1 MNPVTSSDP
10 NKYTCSSIISA
21 SCVLWNYNTPENN
34 CITTCA
40 GSSLVD
46 VIQATMNKVCE
57 LNTTLD
63 LTNLN
68 LAACITTPVDK
79 SLSNILTALGNKICA
94 IQTQVNNLPTVP
106 GGSTTCDPINA
117 FTLPSCYADFGKTGY
132 SIPSDTTLINGY
144 NVQYVADAVCSLYT
158 YMNGRMDELFDQ
170 IATCCGSGSGSG
182 TIPSVTSDCLF
193 SGSIAVNLAYEY
205 LDTAFCAQKAIL
217 GTNIDLAAALN
228 PTAPCVTS
236 INSYLG
242 TTLGTA
248 TTLDE
253 SLVNIYDALCKMTAK
268 VSAISTLQSQCC
280 VFTCDSIDIAI
291 LGEVVDPV
299 AKTVDLV
306 FTFNG
311 ATSLPAS
318 YDPKVDTGS
327 KVTFTDKNGSYIKV
341 NIDLFD
347 DTTYTG
353 IDLTGLDFSGNIT
366 MSANLNYQVS
376 YGVDGNGDPIPYN
389 CNKCLSGTLIID
401 SNCAVCSISI
411 FGGTNINVKITYT
424 FEGSTHI
431 ITTTTN
437 GLLYIPT
444 GSVITSVIDESDVA
458 PTITTECP
466 GTSIP
471 TPETLT
477 CWRFAIPGHLFLNAT
492 SGLSGVAENEAS
504 DFYVTGI
511 ISNGVRYS
519 LGSSVPT
526 HFGVKSNDSSY
537 GCNTGSC
544 GGTGGTS
551 FTDIHAALT
560 TVVGGYPSGVVNYH
574 YSDTMASYLNVL
586 NSYITTSNPYIKIFS
601 SICTNEC
608 DYCWNYRFVHV
619 KTYGSTAPLLEV
631 TNVEG
636 GITTV
641 AQIVAVE
648 ITDSPNC
655 RCEGE

>member
-1 MNPVTSSDP
+1 MNPITSSDP

-21 SCVLWNYNTPENN
+21 SCVLWNTSTTG

-40 GSSLVD
+40 GDSLVD
-46 VIQATMNKVCE
+46 VVTKTINKVCLLDSE
-57 LNTTLD
+57 LD
-63 LTNLN
+63 FTNLN
-68 LAACITTPVDK
+68 LAACITTPTNK
-79 SLSNILTALGNKICA
+79 SLSNILTAIADKVCA

-117 FTLPSCYADFGKTGY
+117 FTLPTCYALFGKTGY

-158 YMNGRMDELFDQ
+158 YMDGRMDELFDQ

-182 TIPSVTSDCLF
+182 TIPTVTSDCLF

-228 PTAPCVTS
+228 PTAPCITS

-291 LGEVVDPV
+291 LGEVVDPI
-299 AKTVDLV
+299 ARTVDLV

-311 ATSLPAS
+311 STSLPTS
-318 YDPKVDTGS
+318 YNPKADTGS
-327 KVTFTDKNGSYIKV
+327 KVTFTDKNGSFITV

-347 DTTYTG
+347 SASYSG

-366 MSANLNYQVS
+366 MSANLNYQIS
-376 YGVDGNGDPIPYN
+376 YGVDGSGDPIPYN
-389 CNKCLSGTLIID
+389 CNKCLSGTIIID
-401 SNCAVCSISI
+401 ANCAVCSISI
-411 FGGTNINVKITYT
+411 FGGSNINVKITYT

-444 GSVITSVIDESDVA
+444 GSVITSVIDESSVA

-492 SGLSGVAENEAS
+492 SAGPGVAENEAT
-504 DFYVTGI
+504 DFGITGI

-526 HFGVKSNDSSY
+526 HFGVKSTDNPE
-537 GCNTGSC
+537 GCTGC
-544 GGTGGTS
+544 GGGSMGSTE
-551 FTDIHAALT
+551 ALT
-560 TVVGGYPSGVVNYH
+560 TTVGGYTSSGVTYNY
-574 YSDTMASYLNVL
+574 SSTMASYLNVL
-586 NSYITTSNPYIKIFS
+586 NSYITSSNPYIKMFTS
-601 SICTNEC
+601 ACTNEC
-608 DYCWNYRFVHV
+608 SVCMNYRFLHV
-619 KTYGSTAPLLEV
+619 RTYGSSAPLLEI

-636 GITTV
+636 LITTV
-641 AQIVAVE
+641 AQIVAEE
-648 ITDSPNC
+648 ITTSVNC

>member
-21 SCVLWNYNTPENN
+21 SCVLWNYTSPTTD

-40 GSSLVD
+40 GDSVVD
-46 VIQATMNKVCE
+46 VLNKTITKVCE

-68 LAACITTPVDK
+68 LASCISVPQIK
-79 SLSNILTALGNKICA
+79 NLPNILTSLSNKICA
-94 IQTQVNNLPTVP
+94 IQTQVNNLPTD
-106 GGSTTCDPINA
+106 GSGSTTCDPINA
-117 FTLPSCYADFGKTGY
+117 FTLPTCYADFGKTGY

-182 TIPSVTSDCLF
+182 TIPTVTSDCLF
-193 SGSIAVNLAYEY
+193 SGAIAVNLAYEY

-217 GTNIDLAAALN
+217 GTNIDLTAALN

-236 INSYLG
+236 INSYLD

-268 VSAISTLQSQCC
+268 VSAISSLQAVCC

-291 LGEVVDPV
+291 LGEVVDPI

-311 ATSLPAS
+311 STSLPAS
-318 YDPKVDTGS
+318 YDPKTDTGS
-327 KVTFTDKNGSYIKV
+327 KVTFTDKNGSYITV
-341 NIDLFD
+341 SIDLFD
-347 DTTYTG
+347 DASYTG

-366 MSANLNYQVS
+366 MSANLNYQIS
-376 YGVDGNGDPIPYN
+376 YGVDGSGDPIPYN

-411 FGGTNINVKITYT
+411 FGGSNINVKITYT
-424 FEGSTHI
+424 FQGSTHI

-477 CWRFAIPGHLFLNAT
+477 CWRFAIPGHLFQDAGPGFDEIETTNFFL
-492 SGLSGVAENEAS
+492 
-504 DFYVTGI
+504 TGI

-519 LGSSVPT
+519 LGSTVPANFDVRGT
-526 HFGVKSNDSSY
+526 DNPEGCTTCTGGPNGSND
-537 GCNTGSC
+537 
-544 GGTGGTS
+544 
-551 FTDIHAALT
+551 ALT
-560 TVVGGYPSGVVNYH
+560 TVPGGYTAGAVDYV
-574 YSDTMASYLNVL
+574 YSTTMASYLNTL
-586 NSYITTSNPYIKIFS
+586 NSYISSGNPYIKNFTS
-601 SICTNEC
+601 ACTNTC
-608 DYCWNYRFVHV
+608 ADCWNYRFVHV

-631 TNVEG
+631 TNVSAG
-636 GITTV
+636 SPSITTV
-641 AQIVAVE
+641 AQIVGE
-648 ITDSPNC
+648 QITTSPNC
-655 RCEGE
+655 RCEG

>member
-1 MNPVTSSDP
+1 MNPISSSDP

-21 SCVLWNYNTPENN
+21 SCVLWNTSTTG

-40 GSSLVD
+40 GDSLVD
-46 VIQATMNKVCE
+46 VVTKTINKVCLLDSE
-57 LNTTLD
+57 LD
-63 LTNLN
+63 FTNLN
-68 LAACITTPVDK
+68 LAACITTPTNK
-79 SLSNILTALGNKICA
+79 SLSNILTAIADKVCA

-117 FTLPSCYADFGKTGY
+117 FTLPTCYASFGKTGY

-158 YMNGRMDELFDQ
+158 YMDGRMDELFDQ

-182 TIPSVTSDCLF
+182 TIPTVTSDCLF

-205 LDTAFCAQKAIL
+205 LDTAFCAQKTIL

-228 PTAPCVTS
+228 PTAPCTTS

-242 TTLGTA
+242 TSLGTA

-253 SLVNIYDALCKMTAK
+253 SLVNIYDAICKMTAK

-291 LGEVVDPV
+291 LGEVVDPI

-311 ATSLPAS
+311 STSLPAS
-318 YDPKVDTGS
+318 YDPKADTGS
-327 KVTFTDKNGSYIKV
+327 KVTFTDKNGSFITV
-341 NIDLFD
+341 SIDLFD
-347 DTTYTG
+347 DASYTG

-366 MSANLNYQVS
+366 MSANLNYQIS
-376 YGVDGNGDPIPYN
+376 YGVDGSGDPIPYN

-411 FGGTNINVKITYT
+411 FGGTDINVKITYT

-444 GSVITSVIDESDVA
+444 GSVITSVIDESTVA

-477 CWRFAIPGHLFLNAT
+477 CWRFAIPGHLFRNAT
-492 SGLSGVAENEAS
+492 GGGLGVPENEAS
-504 DFYVTGI
+504 DFNITGI
-511 ISNGVRYS
+511 ISNGVRYG
-519 LGSSVPT
+519 LGTSVPT
-526 HFGVKSNDSSY
+526 HFGVKSTDNPN
-537 GCNTGSC
+537 GCTVC
-544 GGTGGTS
+544 GGGPYLAGQ
-551 FTDIHAALT
+551 ALT
-560 TVVGGYPSGVVNYH
+560 SVVGGYNPGSLNYN
-574 YSDTMASYLNVL
+574 YSSTMANYVNVL
-586 NSYITTSNPYIKIFS
+586 NSYITPSNPYIKMFTS
-601 SICTNEC
+601 ACTNDC
-608 DYCWNYRFVHV
+608 KFCMNYRFLHV
-619 KTYGSTAPLLEV
+619 RTYGSIAPLLEV
-631 TNVEG
+631 TNTEG
-636 GITTV
+636 LITTV
-641 AQIVAVE
+641 AQIVGE
-648 ITDSPNC
+648 QITTSVDC

>member
-1 MNPVTSSDP
+1 MNPITSSDP

-21 SCVLWNYNTPENN
+21 SCVLWNYTSPTTD

-40 GSSLVD
+40 GDSLVD
-46 VIQATMNKVCE
+46 VINKTITKVCMLNAE
-57 LNTTLD
+57 LNF
-63 LTNLN
+63 TNLN
-68 LAACITTPVDK
+68 LASCITTPTNK
-79 SLSNILTALGNKICA
+79 SLSNLLTAIADKVCA
-94 IQTQVNNLPTVP
+94 IQTQVNNIPINPSPTE
-106 GGSTTCDPINA
+106 GCDPVFN
-117 FTLPSCYADFGKTGY
+117 FTLPTCYAEFGKTGFTL
-132 SIPSDTTLINGY
+132 PTNPALINGY
-144 NVQYVADAVCSLYT
+144 IVQYVADAVCTLYT
-158 YMNGRMDELFDQ
+158 YMTGITDDLQDQ
-170 IATCCGSGSGSG
+170 ITTCCSSTPSPG
-182 TIPSVTSDCLF
+182 TIPTVTSDCLF
-193 SGSIAVNLAYEY
+193 SGAIAVNLAYEY
-205 LDTAFCAQKAIL
+205 LDSAFCAQKAII

-228 PTAPCVTS
+228 PTAPCTTS

-268 VSAISTLQSQCC
+268 VSSISSLQAVCC
-280 VFTCDSIDIAI
+280 TFTCDSIDIAI
-291 LGEVVDPV
+291 LGEVADPV

-311 ATSLPAS
+311 STSLPAS
-318 YDPKVDTGS
+318 YDPKADTGS
-327 KVTFTDKNGSYIKV
+327 KVTFTDKNGSFITV

-347 DTTYTG
+347 SASYTG

-366 MSANLNYQVS
+366 MSANLNYQIS
-376 YGVDGNGDPIPYN
+376 YGVDGSGDPIPYN

-411 FGGTNINVKITYT
+411 FGGSNINVKITYT

-444 GSVITSVIDESDVA
+444 GSVITSVIDESTVA

-477 CWRFAIPGHLFLNAT
+477 CWRFAIPGHLFRNAT
-492 SGLSGVAENEAS
+492 GGGFGVPENEAS
-504 DFYVTGI
+504 DFNITGI

-519 LGSSVPT
+519 LGTSVPT
-526 HFGVKSNDSSY
+526 HFGVKSTDDPN
-537 GCNTGSC
+537 GCDVC
-544 GGTGGTS
+544 GGGPYLSGQ
-551 FTDIHAALT
+551 ALT
-560 TVVGGYPSGVVNYH
+560 SVVGGYNPGSLNYN
-574 YSDTMASYLNVL
+574 YSSTMASYVNVL
-586 NSYITTSNPYIKIFS
+586 NSYITSSNPYIKMFTS
-601 SICTNEC
+601 ACTNDCEFC
-608 DYCWNYRFVHV
+608 MNYRFLHV
-619 KTYGSTAPLLEV
+619 RTYGSIAPLLEV
-631 TNVEG
+631 TNTEG
-636 GITTV
+636 LITTV
-641 AQIVAVE
+641 AQIVGE
-648 ITDSPNC
+648 QITTSVDC

>member
-21 SCVLWNYNTPENN
+21 SCVLWNYTSPTTD

-40 GSSLVD
+40 GDSVVD
-46 VIQATMNKVCE
+46 VLNKTITKVCE

-68 LAACITTPVDK
+68 LASCITVPQIK
-79 SLSNILTALGNKICA
+79 NLPNILTSLSNKICA
-94 IQTQVNNLPTVP
+94 IQTQVNNIPIYPDPT
-106 GGSTTCDPINA
+106 GGCDPVFN
-117 FTLPSCYADFGKTGY
+117 FTLPTCYVDFGKTGFTL
-132 SIPSDTTLINGY
+132 PSDPALINGY
-144 NVQYVADAVCSLYT
+144 IVQYVADAVCSLYT
-158 YMNGRMDELFDQ
+158 YMTGVTDDLQDQ
-170 IATCCGSGSGSG
+170 ITTCCSSGPTPGS
-182 TIPSVTSDCLF
+182 IPTVTSDCLF
-193 SGSIAVNLAYEY
+193 SGAIAINLAYEY
-205 LDTAFCAQKAIL
+205 LDSAFCDQKAIL
-217 GTNIDLAAALN
+217 GTDIDLAAALN

-253 SLVNIYDALCKMTAK
+253 SLVNIYDALCKMTTK
-268 VSAISTLQSQCC
+268 VSAISALQSQCC
-280 VFTCDSIDIAI
+280 VFSCDSIDIAI

-311 ATSLPAS
+311 STSLPAS
-318 YDPKVDTGS
+318 YDPKADTGS
-327 KVTFTDKNGSYIKV
+327 KVTFTDKNGSYITV
-341 NIDLFD
+341 SIDLFD
-347 DTTYTG
+347 DASYTG
-353 IDLTGLDFSGNIT
+353 IDLTGLDFSGNIS
-366 MSANLNYQVS
+366 MNANLNYQVTYAEES
-376 YGVDGNGDPIPYN
+376 YN
-389 CNKCLSGTLIID
+389 CNKCLAGTLIID
-401 SNCAVCSISI
+401 ANCAVCSISI

-444 GSVITSVIDESDVA
+444 GSVINSVIDESDVA

-492 SGLSGVAENEAS
+492 SGGSGVPENEAS
-504 DFYVTGI
+504 DFKVTGI

-519 LGSSVPT
+519 LGSTIPS
-526 HFGVKSNDSSY
+526 HFGVKSTDNPN
-537 GCNTGSC
+537 GCVGC
-544 GGTGGTS
+544 GGVGLS
-551 FTDIHAALT
+551 SANEALT
-560 TVVGGYPSGVVNYH
+560 TVVGGYPSGGVNYN
-574 YSDTMASYLNVL
+574 YSTVMASYLNDL
-586 NSYITTSNPYIKIFS
+586 NSYITSGNPYIKEFS

-608 DYCWNYRFVHV
+608 DVCWNYRFVHV
-619 KTYGSTAPLLEV
+619 KTYGSTPPLLEV

-636 GITTV
+636 SGPTITTV
-641 AQIVAVE
+641 AQIVGVQ
-648 ITDSPNC
+648 ITTSVNC